1 MRAYPWFNLIW
12 QSLLATIFTG
22 WILFFM
28 NYFANSNVLWAV
40 GAGSLSSSSYIIF
53 SKPSTAPAAFKNI
66 LSGYLIGI
74 ITGIILYIVKMSLG
88 FFNYGILEMPYSY
101 IIGIMAASSVGLCL
115 FIMALFKVEHPPAA
129 GVALVLVV
137 DIYNYNEI
145 IFIIVAALLLAMT
158 HYCLRNKLVDLM

>member
-1 MRAYPWFNLIW
+1 MKSYPWPNLIW
-12 QSLLATIFTG
+12 QPLLATIFTG

-28 NYFANSNVLWAV
+28 GYFANSSVLWAV

-53 SKPSTAPAAFKNI
+53 SKPSTVPAAFKNI

-74 ITGIILYIVKMSLG
+74 ITGITLHIIKMG
-88 FFNYGILEMPYSY
+88 FGYFNYGILDTPYSY
-101 IIGIMAASSVGLCL
+101 IVEMMAASSVGLCL

-129 GVALVLVV
+129 GIALILVI

-145 IFIIVAALLLAMT
+145 IFIVIAALLLAVT